1 MEFEDYKAEK
11 RQQGVDLAKAMT
23 QSVNSMSFEKE
34 FMAGFIGE
42 MTTSHPTLQQGVM
55 RLIYQLMIALS
66 KGHFDD
72 RNEATVKFCQEV
84 KKIENV
90 YFPFI

>member
-23 QSVNSMSFEKE
+23 QSVNTMSFEKE
-34 FMAGFIGE
+34 FMAGFIEE

-55 RLIYQLMIALS
+55 RLIYQLMIAWS
-66 KGHFDD
+66 KRHFDG

-84 KKIENV
+84 DKIECSH
-90 YFPFI
+90 FPFI